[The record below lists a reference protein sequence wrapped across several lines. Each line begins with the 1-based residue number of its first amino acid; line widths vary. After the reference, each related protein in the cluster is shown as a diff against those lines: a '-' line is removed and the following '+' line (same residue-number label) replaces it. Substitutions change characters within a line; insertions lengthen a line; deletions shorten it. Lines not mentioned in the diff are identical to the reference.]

1 MLRIRSAALTAGVVL
16 GGVLAL
22 GEPAFSQ
29 QMARPRAPR
38 QYRGVTNEPYVSP
51 YLNIVRPGADPAFN
65 YYTLVQP
72 QLQQQQ
78 FNLQQNRNVQNLGR
92 QLQQQEAEIMTPY
105 GAIGRRRSTGR
116 AATYMNYSHYYPA
129 LGAGPSGGR
138 RYTSSAGAGGMG
150 MGMSMGGMGGG
161 Y

>member
-1 MLRIRSAALTAGVVL
+1 MPRGKSAALILTAVL
-16 GGVLAL
+16 CGLFAVN
-22 GEPAFSQ
+22 EPVYSQ
-29 QMARPRAPR
+29 QTARSRGPR

-78 FNLQQNRNVQNLGR
+78 FNLQESRNVQNLGR
-92 QLQQQEAEIMTPY
+92 QLQQQQTELMTPY
-105 GAIGRRRSTGR
+105 GAIGGIRPTGHV
-116 AATYMNYSHYYPA
+116 ATYMNYSHYYPA
-129 LGAGPSGGR
+129 LGAGPSAGR
-138 RYTSSAGAGGMG
+138 RYTSSISRGGGMG
-150 MGMSMGGMGGG
+150 FSMGGMGGG